1 MTMLLDFTSP
11 TETFAPASHKWPPQ
25 GQWTYEDYCRLPDD
39 GWIYE
44 ILEGEL
50 HLSPAPLTRHQKLI
64 LNLSATFWTYNNQH
78 NFGEVLIAPTDV
90 ILPGLTSPVQ
100 PDIVVVLR
108 RHLEIVKDERIEG
121 APDLVV
127 EILSPWNWNVDR
139 QKKFRIYAKAGVPE
153 YWIIDPEKRTIELYS
168 LRGYIYHML
177 GKYGVGESVRSK
189 ILAGFEV
196 AVEEICPA

>member
-11 TETFAPASHKWPPQ
+11 GYAFAPTGHKWPPQ
-25 GQWTYEDYCRLPDD
+25 GQWTYEDYCRLPED

-44 ILEGEL
+44 VLEGEL
-50 HLSPAPLTRHQKLI
+50 HMSPAPLTRHQKII

-78 NFGEVLIAPTDV
+78 QFGEVLIAPTDV

-100 PDIVVVLR
+100 PDIVVVLQH
-108 RHLEIVKDERIEG
+108 HLAIVKDERIEG

-139 QKKFRIYAKAGVPE
+139 QKKFKIYAKAGVPE
-153 YWIIDPEKRTIELYS
+153 YWIVDAEKRTIELYV
-168 LRGYIYHML
+168 LRGDAYHLL
-177 GKYGVGESVRSK
+177 GNYGVGECVRSEVV
-189 ILAGFEV
+189 IGFEV
-196 AVEEICPA
+196 KVEEICRA